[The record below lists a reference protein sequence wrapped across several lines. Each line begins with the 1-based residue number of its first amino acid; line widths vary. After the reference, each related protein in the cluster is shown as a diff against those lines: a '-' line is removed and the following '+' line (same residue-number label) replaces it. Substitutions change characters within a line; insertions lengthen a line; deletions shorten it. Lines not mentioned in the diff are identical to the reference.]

1 MNKQNYS
8 TGKKSKFIMKELLI
22 RAKARAEKVQKK
34 NEISLNSAKSRGD
47 KKAELALSEGI
58 EDYNTILWALEE
70 VQRMA
75 DKKAQEYIFECPRCG
90 YAQRFYNP
98 SIEHHCPFHPEVKM
112 RLIRVA
118 ETE

>member
-1 MNKQNYS
+1 MQRLTQKDLQGNWNLKGVPWENLYIGQPI
-8 TGKKSKFIMKELLI
+8 TKEL
-22 RAKARAEKVQKK
+22 R
-34 NEISLNSAKSRGD
+34 D
-47 KKAELALSEGI
+47 KLYGALWKLMEY
-58 EDYNTILWALEE
+58 EDTGLSPEE

-90 YAQRFYNP
+90 YAQRFHNP
-98 SIEHHCPFHPEVKM
+98 IIEHHCPFHPEVKM